1 MTMTVMKSLSDVILV
16 THPEDTVKK
25 VAGTIDEEVKR
36 IIDECYLKA
45 KAILE
50 EHQSVLE
57 ACASYCWKK
66 KRLQEVSLKHFLRSR
81 CRMGKLFLMP
91 GRHFKGLAP
100 KEVYMNKNALFC
112 DGTSDYVIP
121 AEPGIHEKV
130 RLRFRTARDDAQEV
144 CLISGGEALQMQK
157 ISSGEVFDYYG
168 NRSAAY
174 RYDVCLLFSDKK
186 RE

>member
-1 MTMTVMKSLSDVILV
+1 
-16 THPEDTVKK
+16 
-25 VAGTIDEEVKR
+25 
-36 IIDECYLKA
+36 
-45 KAILE
+45 
-50 EHQSVLE
+50 
-57 ACASYCWKK
+57 
-66 KRLQEVSLKHFLRSR
+66 
-81 CRMGKLFLMP
+81 MP

-157 ISSGEVFDYYG
+157 ISSGEVFDYYETEVQLTDTMFVYYF
-168 NRSAAY
+168 RIKSE
-174 RYDVCLLFSDKK
+174 S
-186 RE
+186 E